1 MNTDCRKRAELNET
15 QKRFKK
21 NKTAE
26 LNLQHPTLTTQI
38 HPAPYSTLK
47 AMIGQYKT
55 SDQSNPAAYS
65 PRRVKRQ
72 NHRPYYATVER

>member
-1 MNTDCRKRAELNET
+1 VNTDCRKRAELNET
-15 QKRFKK
+15 KKRFKK

-47 AMIGQYKT
+47 AMIGQSKT
-55 SDQSNPAAYS
+55 SD
-65 PRRVKRQ
+65 RLFR
-72 NHRPYYATVER
+72 TM

>member
-15 QKRFKK
+15 KKRFKK

-26 LNLQHPTLTTQI
+26 LNLQHPTLTTQV

-47 AMIGQYKT
+47 AMIGQLKT
-55 SDQSNPAAYS
+55 SPHS
-65 PRRVKRQ
+65 
-72 NHRPYYATVER
+72 HRTGSG